1 MAEPSVE
8 EGDLESDVKN
18 EYKPPE
24 KRTLEEI
31 MNLDKEDESLRKY
44 KEALLGPALG
54 TFKVPFPERS
64 ANVVFEKFCIL
75 VEGQPDIEFNLLGDI
90 SDFKSKP
97 VSIVEGCSYRIQVV
111 YYVQR
116 DIVCGLRYKQWLRK
130 GPILVDEM
138 SVMLGNF
145 RPQGHPH
152 IWTSDP
158 EEAPKGVLSRGSY
171 KIVSQFIDDDK
182 AEYITWKWCINIVKK
197 STDS

>member
-1 MAEPSVE
+1 MAEQSVE
-8 EGDLESDVKN
+8 EGDLESDIKT

-44 KEALLGPALG
+44 KEALLGPSVG
-54 TFKVPFPERS
+54 TFKIP
-64 ANVVFEKFCIL
+64 C
-75 VEGQPDIEFNLLGDI
+75 DI
-90 SDFKSKP
+90 SNFKSKP

-116 DIVCGLRYKQWLRK
+116 DIVCGLRFKQWLRK
-130 GPILVDEM
+130 GPILVDEI

-158 EEAPKGVLSRGSY
+158 EEAPKGVLSRGLY

-197 STDS
+197 SADS